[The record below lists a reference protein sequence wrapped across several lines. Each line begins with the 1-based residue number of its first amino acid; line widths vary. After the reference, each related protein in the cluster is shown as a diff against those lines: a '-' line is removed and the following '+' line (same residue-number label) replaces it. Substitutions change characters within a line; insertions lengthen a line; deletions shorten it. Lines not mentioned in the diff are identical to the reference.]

1 MASKQQGA
9 FTVATGLPKGF
20 LGIIMEAEQQMVL
33 RAQQDRLVESTPQ
46 ATRKP
51 KGFRKVGERVPKKFL
66 KR

>member
-1 MASKQQGA
+1 MAKSQGA
-9 FTVATGLPKGF
+9 FTIATGLPKGF

-33 RAQQDRLVESTPQ
+33 RAQQDRLVNLTPQ

-51 KGFRKVGERVPKKFL
+51 TGFRRVGERVPKKFL